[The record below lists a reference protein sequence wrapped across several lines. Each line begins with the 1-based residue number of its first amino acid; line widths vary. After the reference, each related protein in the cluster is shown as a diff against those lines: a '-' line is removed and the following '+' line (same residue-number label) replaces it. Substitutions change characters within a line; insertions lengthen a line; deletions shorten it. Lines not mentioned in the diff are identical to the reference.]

1 MDWNEAIALFHGAD
15 WKHAKIGLER
25 MKDLM
30 KVLGNPQK
38 DLKFI
43 HIAGTN
49 GKGSVCSMTASV
61 LTAAGYRTGLY
72 VSPHLDAFNERISI
86 DDAYISDEDLRRIA
100 GKINAAVSTLRE
112 EPTDFELITA
122 LSLCYFAEQNCDFV
136 VLEVGMGGRLDA
148 TNVID
153 APVAAGIMSIG
164 LDHTEVLGDTEELI
178 AKEKAGIIKKGSDV
192 VVLHQ
197 KPSVLDVIIEKFRY
211 VNSDIHINRKSL
223 TTYNACINTATPEK
237 TCYAL
242 GEDSYSAFDTSELPY
257 GHTCHVADTLT
268 TDNGSSYHGLNS
280 DVTAAYTDNAPA
292 RLIIT
297 DSSSI
302 SVHSRDLSGQVF
314 DYKDFRDIELPLLG
328 AYQTENAAAVLDLIT
343 CLRARGYMISDEAV
357 HKGLLNAKWPGRFE
371 LLSIDPYC
379 IVDGAHNPNGVMALI
394 ESIKTFLP
402 DRKICFVMGV
412 MKDKD
417 YHEML
422 RLITP
427 FAESFVT
434 ELPYS
439 ARGLDPEILKKEI
452 AAYFDGPV
460 DTADSVTEAVD
471 KALAHA
477 KETSTP
483 VICFGSLYQVADIR
497 KHVMNDSLH
506 RQRTT

>member
-30 KVLGNPQK
+30 KVLGDPQK

-86 DDAYISDEDLRRIA
+86 DGAYISDEDLRRIA

-223 TTYNACINTATPEK
+223 TT
-237 TCYAL
+237 
-242 GEDSYSAFDTSELPY
+242 
-257 GHTCHVADTLT
+257 
-268 TDNGSSYHGLNS
+268 DNGSSYHGLNS

-302 SVHSRDLSGQVF
+302 SVHSRNLSGQVF
-314 DYKDFRDIELPLLG
+314 DYNDFRDIELPLLG
-328 AYQTENAAAVLDLIT
+328 AYQTENAAAVLELIT

-371 LLSIDPYC
+371 LLSTDPYC

>member
-30 KVLGNPQK
+30 KVLGDPQK
-38 DLKFI
+38 KLSFI

-49 GKGSVCSMTASV
+49 GKGSACSMTSSV

-86 DDAYISDEDLRRIA
+86 DGIYISDEDLRRIA
-100 GKINAAVSTLRE
+100 AKINDAVSSLKE

-122 LSLCYFAEQNCDFV
+122 LALCWFSEQNCDFV

-153 APVAAGIMSIG
+153 APIVSAIMSIG

-197 KPSVLDVIIEKFRY
+197 KPSVLEVIAEKFRS
-211 VNSDIHINRKSL
+211 VNSKAYTLS
-223 TTYNACINTATPEK
+223 
-237 TCYAL
+237 
-242 GEDSYSAFDTSELPY
+242 DTSELNDE
-257 GHTCHVADTLT
+257 HNCTSEAEMT
-268 TDNGSSYHGLNS
+268 TDTVSSSCTSESSEKAGNS
-280 DVTAAYTDNAPA
+280 EHTASHFC
-292 RLIIT
+292 IT
-297 DSSSI
+297 DPSSLY
-302 SVHSRDLSGQVF
+302 VHSRDLSGQVF
-314 DYKDFRDIELPLLG
+314 DYKDFRDIKLPLLG
-328 AYQTENAAAVLDLIT
+328 AYQTENAAVVLEIMS
-343 CLRARGYMISDEAV
+343 CLRARGYTLPDEAV
-357 HKGLLNAKWPGRFE
+357 RNGLLNAKWPGRFE
-371 LLSIDPYC
+371 LLSHDPVF
-379 IVDGAHNPNGVMALI
+379 IVDGAHNPDGVMALI

-402 DRKICFVMGV
+402 DEKICFVMGV

-497 KHVMNDSLH
+497 KHVMNSAN
-506 RQRTT
+506 

>member
-15 WKHAKIGLER
+15 WKHAKIGLDR
-25 MKDLM
+25 MRDLM
-30 KVLGNPQK
+30 KVLGDPQK
-38 DLKFI
+38 NLKFI

-49 GKGSVCSMTASV
+49 GKGSACSMTASV

-86 DDAYISDEDLRRIA
+86 DGVYVSDGDLRRLA
-100 GKINAAVSTLRE
+100 AKINTAVSTLNE

-153 APVAAGIMSIG
+153 GPVAAAIMSIG

-197 KPSVLDVIIEKFRY
+197 KPSVLEVIAEKFRR
-211 VNSDIHINRKSL
+211 VNSEAYPVS
-223 TTYNACINTATPEK
+223 
-237 TCYAL
+237 
-242 GEDSYSAFDTSELPY
+242 DTSELNDE
-257 GHTCHVADTLT
+257 HNCTSEAEMT
-268 TDNGSSYHGLNS
+268 TDTVSSSCTSESSEKAGNS
-280 DVTAAYTDNAPA
+280 EHTASHFC
-292 RLIIT
+292 IT
-297 DSSSI
+297 DPSSL

-314 DYKDFRDIELPLLG
+314 DYKNFRDIKLPLLG
-328 AYQTENAAAVLDLIT
+328 AYQTENAAAVLEIIS
-343 CLRARGYMISDEAV
+343 CLRARGYKISDESV
-357 HKGLLNAKWPGRFE
+357 RTGLLNAKWPGRFE
-371 LLSIDPYC
+371 LLSTEPVL
-379 IVDGAHNPNGVMALI
+379 IVDGAHNPDGVMALI
-394 ESIKTFLP
+394 NSIKTFLP
-402 DRKICFVMGV
+402 HEKICFVMGV

-439 ARGLDPEILKKEI
+439 TRGLDPEVLKKEI
-452 AAYFDGPV
+452 SAYFSGPV
-460 DTADSVTEAVD
+460 DTACSVTEAVD

-477 KETSTP
+477 KDTSTP

-497 KHVMNDSLH
+497 KHVMNSAN
-506 RQRTT
+506 

>member
-1 MDWNEAIALFHGAD
+1 MKGSKMDWNEAIALFHGAD
-15 WKHAKIGLER
+15 WKHAKIGLNR

-86 DDAYISDEDLRRIA
+86 DGAYISDEDLRRIS
-100 GKINAAVSTLRE
+100 GIINAAVSTLRE

-197 KPSVLDVIIEKFRY
+197 KPSVLEVIAEKFRR
-211 VNSDIHINRKSL
+211 VNSEAYPVS
-223 TTYNACINTATPEK
+223 
-237 TCYAL
+237 
-242 GEDSYSAFDTSELPY
+242 DTSELNDE
-257 GHTCHVADTLT
+257 HNCTSEAEMT
-268 TDNGSSYHGLNS
+268 TDTVSSSCTSESSEKAGNS
-280 DVTAAYTDNAPA
+280 EHTASHFC
-292 RLIIT
+292 IT
-297 DSSSI
+297 DPSSL

-314 DYKDFRDIELPLLG
+314 DYKNFRDIKMPLLG
-328 AYQTENAAAVLDLIT
+328 AYQTENAAAVLEIIS
-343 CLRARGYMISDEAV
+343 CLRARGYKISDESV
-357 HKGLLNAKWPGRFE
+357 RTGLLNAKWPGRFE
-371 LLSIDPYC
+371 LLSTEPVL
-379 IVDGAHNPNGVMALI
+379 IVDGAHNPDGVMALI
-394 ESIKTFLP
+394 NSIKTFLP
-402 DRKICFVMGV
+402 HEKICFVMGV

-497 KHVMNDSLH
+497 KHVMNSAN
-506 RQRTT
+506 

>member
-25 MKDLM
+25 MRDLM
-30 KVLGNPQK
+30 KILGDPQK
-38 DLKFI
+38 KLSFI

-49 GKGSVCSMTASV
+49 GKGSACSMTSSV

-86 DDAYISDEDLRRIA
+86 DGIYISDEDLRRIA
-100 GKINAAVSTLRE
+100 AKINDAVSSLKE

-122 LSLCYFAEQNCDFV
+122 LALCWFSEQNCDFV

-153 APVAAGIMSIG
+153 APIVSAIMSIG

-178 AKEKAGIIKKGSDV
+178 AGEKAGIIKKGSDV

-197 KPSVLDVIIEKFRY
+197 KPSVLDVIREISADSE
-211 VNSDIHINRKSL
+211 H
-223 TTYNACINTATPEK
+223 TASHF
-237 TCYAL
+237 C
-242 GEDSYSAFDTSELPY
+242 
-257 GHTCHVADTLT
+257 
-268 TDNGSSYHGLNS
+268 
-280 DVTAAYTDNAPA
+280 
-292 RLIIT
+292 IT
-297 DSSSI
+297 DPSSL

-314 DYKDFRDIELPLLG
+314 DYKNFRDIELPLLG
-328 AYQTENAAAVLDLIT
+328 AYQTENAAVVLEIMS

-357 HKGLLNAKWPGRFE
+357 RNGLLNAKWPGRFE
-371 LLSIDPYC
+371 LLSHDPVF
-379 IVDGAHNPNGVMALI
+379 IVDGAHNPDGVMALI

-402 DRKICFVMGV
+402 DEKICFVMGV

-439 ARGLDPEILKKEI
+439 ARGLDPEVLKKEI
-452 AAYFDGPV
+452 ASYFSGPV
-460 DTADSVTEAVD
+460 DTAGSVTEAVD
-471 KALAHA
+471 KALTHA
-477 KETSTP
+477 KDTSTP

-497 KHVMNDSLH
+497 KHVMNSAN
-506 RQRTT
+506 

>member
-1 MDWNEAIALFHGAD
+1 
-15 WKHAKIGLER
+15 
-25 MKDLM
+25 
-30 KVLGNPQK
+30 
-38 DLKFI
+38 
-43 HIAGTN
+43 
-49 GKGSVCSMTASV
+49 
-61 LTAAGYRTGLY
+61 
-72 VSPHLDAFNERISI
+72 
-86 DDAYISDEDLRRIA
+86 
-100 GKINAAVSTLRE
+100 
-112 EPTDFELITA
+112 
-122 LSLCYFAEQNCDFV
+122 
-136 VLEVGMGGRLDA
+136 
-148 TNVID
+148 
-153 APVAAGIMSIG
+153 VAAGIMSIG

-197 KPSVLDVIIEKFRY
+197 KPSVLTVIREKFQR
-211 VNSDIHINRKSL
+211 V
-223 TTYNACINTATPEK
+223 
-237 TCYAL
+237 
-242 GEDSYSAFDTSELPY
+242 DSEAYTLSDTSELNDE
-257 GHTCHVADTLT
+257 HNCTSEAEMT
-268 TDNGSSYHGLNS
+268 TDTVSSS
-280 DVTAAYTDNAPA
+280 DASEYSENTADLDHTDS
-292 RLIIT
+292 RFIIT
-297 DSSSI
+297 DPSSI

-314 DYKDFRDIELPLLG
+314 DYKDFRDIKLPLLG
-328 AYQTENAAAVLDLIT
+328 AYQTENASAVLELIT

-371 LLSIDPYC
+371 LLSTDPYC

-394 ESIKTFLP
+394 GSIKTFLP

-497 KHVMNDSLH
+497 KHVMNSAN
-506 RQRTT
+506 

>member
-15 WKHAKIGLER
+15 WKHAKIGLDR

-30 KVLGNPQK
+30 KVLGDPQK
-38 DLKFI
+38 NLKFI

-49 GKGSVCSMTASV
+49 GKGSACSMTASV

-86 DDAYISDEDLRRIA
+86 DGVYVSDEDLRRIA
-100 GKINAAVSTLRE
+100 AKINAAISTLNE

-153 APVAAGIMSIG
+153 APVAAAIMSIG

-178 AKEKAGIIKKGSDV
+178 AGEKAGIIKKGSDV

-197 KPSVLDVIIEKFRY
+197 KPSVLEVIAEKFRR
-211 VNSDIHINRKSL
+211 VNSEH
-223 TTYNACINTATPEK
+223 TASHF
-237 TCYAL
+237 C
-242 GEDSYSAFDTSELPY
+242 
-257 GHTCHVADTLT
+257 
-268 TDNGSSYHGLNS
+268 
-280 DVTAAYTDNAPA
+280 
-292 RLIIT
+292 IT
-297 DSSSI
+297 DPSSL

-314 DYKDFRDIELPLLG
+314 DYKNFRDIKLPLLG
-328 AYQTENAAAVLDLIT
+328 AYQTENAAAVLEIIT
-343 CLRARGYMISDEAV
+343 CLKARGYMISDEDV
-357 HKGLLNAKWPGRFE
+357 RTGLLNAKWPGRFE
-371 LLSIDPYC
+371 LLSTEPVL
-379 IVDGAHNPNGVMALI
+379 IVDGAHNPDGVMALI
-394 ESIKTFLP
+394 NSIRTFLP
-402 DRKICFVMGV
+402 HEKICFVMGV

-439 ARGLDPEILKKEI
+439 ARGLDPEVLKKEI
-452 AAYFDGPV
+452 SAYFSGPV
-460 DTADSVTEAVD
+460 DTAGSVTEAVN

-477 KETSTP
+477 KETNTP

-497 KHVMNDSLH
+497 KHVMNSMV
-506 RQRTT
+506 

>member
-30 KVLGNPQK
+30 KILGDPQK
-38 DLKFI
+38 KLSFI

-49 GKGSVCSMTASV
+49 GKGSACSMTSSV

-86 DDAYISDEDLRRIA
+86 DGIYISDEDLRRIA
-100 GKINAAVSTLRE
+100 AKINDAVSSLKE

-122 LSLCYFAEQNCDFV
+122 LALCWFSEQNCDFV

-153 APVAAGIMSIG
+153 APIVSAIMSIG
-164 LDHTEVLGDTEELI
+164 LDHTEILGDTEELI
-178 AKEKAGIIKKGSDV
+178 AREKAGIIKKGSDV

-197 KPSVLDVIIEKFRY
+197 KPSVLNVIIEKFRN
-211 VNSDIHINRKSL
+211 VNSDIIHNREVQ
-223 TTYNACINTATPEK
+223 TTCNESSFPASDSAVTTAFP
-237 TCYAL
+237 
-242 GEDSYSAFDTSELPY
+242 
-257 GHTCHVADTLT
+257 
-268 TDNGSSYHGLNS
+268 
-280 DVTAAYTDNAPA
+280 DNAYP

-297 DSSSI
+297 DPSSLY
-302 SVHSRDLSGQVF
+302 VHSRDLSGQVF
-314 DYKDFRDIELPLLG
+314 DYKNFRDIKLPLLG
-328 AYQTENAAAVLDLIT
+328 AYQTENAAVVLEIMS
-343 CLRARGYMISDEAV
+343 CLRARGYTLPDEAV
-357 HKGLLNAKWPGRFE
+357 RSGLLNAKWPGRFE
-371 LLSIDPYC
+371 LLSTEPVL
-379 IVDGAHNPNGVMALI
+379 IVDGAHNPDGVMALI

-402 DRKICFVMGV
+402 DEKICFVMGV

-439 ARGLDPEILKKEI
+439 ARGLDPEVLKKEI
-452 AAYFDGPV
+452 ASYFSGPV
-460 DTADSVTEAVD
+460 DTAGSVTEAVD
-471 KALAHA
+471 KALAHS
-477 KETSTP
+477 KETRTP

-497 KHVMNDSLH
+497 KHVMNSAN
-506 RQRTT
+506 

>member
-1 MDWNEAIALFHGAD
+1 MKGSKMDWNEAIALFHGAD
-15 WKHAKIGLER
+15 WKHAKIGLNR

-86 DDAYISDEDLRRIA
+86 DGAYISDEDLRRIA

-197 KPSVLDVIIEKFRY
+197 KPSVLQTIDERFRI
-211 VNSDIHINRKSL
+211 VNSGI
-223 TTYNACINTATPEK
+223 
-237 TCYAL
+237 
-242 GEDSYSAFDTSELPY
+242 
-257 GHTCHVADTLT
+257 
-268 TDNGSSYHGLNS
+268 
-280 DVTAAYTDNAPA
+280 AAP
-292 RLIIT
+292 RFIIT
-297 DSSSI
+297 DTSSL

-314 DYKDFRDIELPLLG
+314 DYKDFRDIKLPLLG
-328 AYQTENAAAVLDLIT
+328 AYQTENAAAVLELIT

-460 DTADSVTEAVD
+460 DTADSVTEAVG

-477 KETSTP
+477 EKTGVP
-483 VICFGSLYQVADIR
+483 VICFGSLYQVAEIR
-497 KHVMNDSLH
+497 KYII
-506 RQRTT
+506 TTKEK